1 MRTLTLALLL
11 ALTTGCTT
19 VYHPLSGLHAPVV
32 VDPGVGNFPDLR
44 IVVHCVP
51 RDLLTKSA
59 GALCQRVQQVFEN
72 QGAEV
77 RTVTSANRT
86 EADTRFEVPAPPA
99 SKTAESKA
107 SKPADPKAKKPK
119 PPPALRPDL
128 IVELRGR
135 HLHER
140 THYTMWVLSF
150 FTLTLAP
157 GISENIFVQEVL
169 IRDDRG
175 NLLVSGEL
183 KGRIVRYFG
192 LGYWVSSKLINLI
205 ARDDEEDQN
214 DDNLKRMLSEDLYG
228 QLSQMVFNANMRR
241 KVLNAP
247 GTESGGGT

>member
-1 MRTLTLALLL
+1 MRTLALATLL
-11 ALTTGCTT
+11 ALGTGCTT

-32 VDPGVGNFPDLR
+32 VDPQVGNLPDLR

-51 RDLLTKSA
+51 RDILKKTA

-77 RTVTSANRT
+77 RTVTSAGRT
-86 EADTRFEVPAPPA
+86 EADTRFEVAAPPVV
-99 SKTAESKA
+99 KQDA
-107 SKPADPKAKKPK
+107 SKPTDAKAKKPK

-128 IVELRGR
+128 IVELRAR

-214 DDNLKRMLSEDLYG
+214 DDNLKRLLSEDLYG

-241 KVLNAP
+241 KVLDAS
-247 GTESGGGT
+247 GTASGDGT